1 MYSHSEKF
9 LPDSVTSI
17 PCLQGALGRASAACM
32 APSLGQITIAGSSC
46 VLTTIHI
53 IRWGQCITQCNVFLI
68 RVVKQVEPGDR
79 TAPRLFPMHI
89 RIAKQGDGC
98 VRYVRGERP
107 GTRLPLGP
115 CPHCPC
121 TRLSQT
127 PVRVLG

>member
-1 MYSHSEKF
+1 MY
-9 LPDSVTSI
+9 L
-17 PCLQGALGRASAACM
+17 
-32 APSLGQITIAGSSC
+32 
-46 VLTTIHI
+46 
-53 IRWGQCITQCNVFLI
+53 LI

-79 TAPRLFPMHI
+79 TAPRLF
-89 RIAKQGDGC
+89 QGDGR